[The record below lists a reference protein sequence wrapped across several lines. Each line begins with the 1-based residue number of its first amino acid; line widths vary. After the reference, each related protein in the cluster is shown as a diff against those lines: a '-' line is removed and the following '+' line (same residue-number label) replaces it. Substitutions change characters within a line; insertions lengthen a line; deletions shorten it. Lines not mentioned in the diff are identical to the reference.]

1 MRGMAAVCALVLV
14 TSNALA
20 AMACALPRRPR
31 ARTDRGIGADQAPC
45 PQHVADAG
53 TGVLPD
59 QPSGSTHC
67 PQEDPAFRRVPGICL
82 RPTCPRGGAG
92 PRAACANAGHA
103 ARRRDANDSPPK
115 PLYTRLSRLLL

>member
-1 MRGMAAVCALVLV
+1 MAAVCALVLV

-20 AMACALPRRPR
+20 AMGLCIAKTPPAPAPIE
-31 ARTDRGIGADQAPC
+31 ASVADQAPC

-67 PQEDPAFRRVPGICL
+67 PQEDPGVQAR
-82 RPTCPRGGAG
+82 AG
-92 PRAACANAGHA
+92 DLPAADLPLVAAPVRAPLAQTQVMP
-103 ARRRDANDSPPK
+103 ARRRDRNDSPPK